1 MCKKFLC
8 LAVLVLFSGVISP
21 AEGAVIFFEELFDD
35 GSFAARGWYDGNKS
49 FLLSTTEHIPGSVS
63 SAEFHFLEGETSST
77 NGGARRKL
85 FTLSDSVYLSLYIKH
100 STSWTGSN
108 EDFHPH
114 QFHFVTNMDSVWV
127 GPAYTYSTLYIET
140 NEGEPLLALQD
151 GKNIDPDNK
160 DVDLTYITEERAIA
174 GCNGD
179 SDGHGD
185 GSCYSSYPYVNG
197 KQWRSGSI
205 YFQDSPGPYYKN
217 DWHFI
222 EAYFQMNS
230 IIDGNGV
237 ADGHVKYWYDGELI
251 IDHENV
257 MLRTREHPTMKFNQ
271 YIAAP
276 YMGEGSP
283 IDQTFWVDNL
293 TVADSRPIPGDINN
307 DGDVD
312 LEDFAAF
319 APAWRSELGEG
330 QWSLDY
336 EISKPPD
343 GVIDES
349 DLGIIAENWLIEEPD
364 HLLDSF
370 EFYTTTIGSY
380 NPLRDTWEPT
390 GFTTD
395 YYYLDETPTVYKGFK
410 SLMIDSYN
418 LQSPYYCGVSRTD
431 APQDYTL
438 GGTVKSLSLWFRG
451 TTSIDE
457 MYVRLIDNSDAQA
470 VVKYSDAWDISDLE
484 LQQWQQWNIDLQHFL
499 DDNPAF
505 DMTNVK
511 TLEVGVGDCVNPR
524 PAGSGQVYFDEIW
537 LYQE

>member
-1 MCKKFLC
+1 MN
-8 LAVLVLFSGVISP
+8 SI
-21 AEGAVIFFEELFDD
+21 
-35 GSFAARGWYDGNKS
+35 
-49 FLLSTTEHIPGSVS
+49 
-63 SAEFHFLEGETSST
+63 
-77 NGGARRKL
+77 
-85 FTLSDSVYLSLYIKH
+85 
-100 STSWTGSN
+100 
-108 EDFHPH
+108 
-114 QFHFVTNMDSVWV
+114 
-127 GPAYTYSTLYIET
+127 
-140 NEGEPLLALQD
+140 
-151 GKNIDPDNK
+151 
-160 DVDLTYITEERAIA
+160 
-174 GCNGD
+174 
-179 SDGHGD
+179 
-185 GSCYSSYPYVNG
+185 VNG
-197 KQWRSGSI
+197 K
-205 YFQDSPGPYYKN
+205 
-217 DWHFI
+217 
-222 EAYFQMNS
+222 
-230 IIDGNGV
+230 GV
-237 ADGHVKYWYDGELI
+237 ADGQLKYWYDDELI
-251 IDHENV
+251 IDHEDV
-257 MLRTREHPTMKFNQ
+257 MLRTGEHPTMKFNQ

-380 NPLRDTWEPT
+380 NPLRDTWAPT

-418 LQSPYYCGVSRTD
+418 LQAPYYCGVSRTD

>member
-1 MCKKFLC
+1 MFKKAVYLFWLVF
-8 LAVLVLFSGVISP
+8 VLVAVGSS
-21 AEGAVIFFEELFDD
+21 EGTVFFEELFDD
-35 GSFAARGWYDGNKS
+35 SNFNSRGWYDGTAIR
-49 FLLSTTEHIPGSVS
+49 STTEHIPGSIS
-63 SAEFHFLEGETSST
+63 SAEYHFLPTATTPTS
-77 NGGARRKL
+77 GGAMRKS
-85 FTLSDSVYLSLYIKH
+85 FTASESFYLSFYLKH
-100 STSWTGSN
+100 SANWTGSN
-108 EDFHPH
+108 QSYHPH
-114 QFHFVTNMDSVWV
+114 QFNVVTNMDGSYV
-127 GPAYTYSTLYIET
+127 GPAYSYSTLYIET

-151 GKNIDPDNK
+151 SKNIDEAQIG
-160 DVDLTYITEERAIA
+160 VDLTYITEERAIA

-185 GSCYSSYPYVNG
+185 GSCYLSGSVHRNG
-197 KQWRSGSI
+197 KQWRPGSI

-237 ADGHVKYWYDGELI
+237 ADGQVKYWYDGELI
-251 IDHENV
+251 IDQENV
-257 MLRTREHPTMKFNQ
+257 MLRTGENPGMRYNQ
-271 YIAAP
+271 FMIAP
-276 YMGEGSP
+276 WIGDGSP
-283 IDQTFWVDNL
+283 VDQTFWVDNL

-312 LEDFAAF
+312 LRDYAEF

-336 EISKPPD
+336 EISKPVD
-343 GVIDES
+343 GVIDEA

-364 HLLDSF
+364 FLLDSF
-370 EFYTTTIGSY
+370 EFYTTTIGGH
-380 NPLRDTWEPT
+380 NPLRDTWAPT
-390 GFTTD
+390 GSTAD
-395 YYYLDETPTVYKGFK
+395 YYYLEDMTVYKGFK
-410 SLMIDSYN
+410 SLRIWADNTYEE
-418 LQSPYYCGVSRTD
+418 PYYCGVSKTD

-438 GGTVKSLSLWFRG
+438 GGTAKSLSLWFRG

-457 MYVRLIDNSDAQA
+457 IYVRLIDNTDAEA

-484 LQQWQQWNIDLQHFL
+484 LQQWRQWNIDLQYFL
-499 DDNPAF
+499 DDNLTF

-524 PAGSGQVYFDEIW
+524 PVGSGQVYFDEIW
-537 LYQE
+537 LYQQ

>member
-1 MCKKFLC
+1 MCKKSLFL
-8 LAVLVLFSGVISP
+8 ASLVLFSGLISTS
-21 AEGAVIFFEELFDD
+21 EGAVIFFEELFDD
-35 GSFAARGWYDGNKS
+35 SSFASRGWYDGNKS
-49 FLLSTTEHIPGSVS
+49 FVLSTTEHIPGSVS
-63 SAEFHFLEGETSST
+63 SAEFHFLPTATSST

-108 EDFHPH
+108 EDWHPH
-114 QFHFVTNMDSVWV
+114 QFHFVTNMDSAYV
-127 GPAYTYSTLYIET
+127 GPAYTHSTLYIET

-197 KQWRSGSI
+197 KQWRAGSI

-217 DWHFI
+217 DWHLI

-257 MLRTREHPTMKFNQ
+257 MLRTGEHPTMRYNQ
-271 YIAAP
+271 FIIAP
-276 YMGEGSP
+276 YIGPGSP
-283 IDQTFWVDNL
+283 VDQTFWVDNL

-312 LEDFAAF
+312 LKDYAEF

-349 DLGIIAENWLIEEPD
+349 DLGVIAENWLIEDPD
-364 HLLDSF
+364 FLLDSF
-370 EFYTTTIGSY
+370 EFYTTTIGSH
-380 NPLRDTWEPT
+380 NPLRDTWAPT
-390 GFTTD
+390 GATEN
-395 YYYLDETPTVYKGFK
+395 YYYLEDITVYKGFK
-410 SLMIDSYN
+410 SLMINSYN
-418 LQSPYYCGVSRTD
+418 FQDPYYCGLSRTD
-431 APQDYTL
+431 APQDYSL
-438 GGTVKSLSLWFRG
+438 GGTAKSLSLWFRG
-451 TTSIDE
+451 YPSIDE
-457 MYVRLIDNSDAQA
+457 IYVRLIDNTDAEA
-470 VVKYSDAWDISDLE
+470 VVKYSDAWNISDLE
-484 LQQWQQWNIDLQHFL
+484 LQQWRQWNIDLQHFF
-499 DDNPAF
+499 DDNPTF

-524 PAGSGQVYFDEIW
+524 PVGSGPVYFDEIW
-537 LYQE
+537 LYQQ